1 MSTLDALPDRVSAG
15 RPGELRPLAGGDLEL
30 LGQAHEAYRKLER
43 EIGRVII
50 GQEAIV
56 RSIVAAVFSQGHTLI
71 IGVPGLAK
79 TLLVKTVSQ
88 VLSWSFK
95 RIQFTPDMMPAD
107 IIGMELLQEDPATG
121 ARSMRFVPGPLF
133 ANLILADEINRTPPK
148 TQSALLE
155 AMQEQTVTSMGK
167 PYRLA
172 QPFIVFA
179 TQNPIEQEGTYPLPE
194 AQLDRFMFS
203 LWMGYPSREEEE
215 NIVLA
220 TTEEAV
226 PTVEPVCSLEQIT
239 AFQQLVR
246 RVPVSRH
253 VVTYAVALAR
263 SSRPDTPDALPY
275 VRQYVSWG
283 RRSAGQSAHDFG
295 SQGAGRA
302 RRPTD
307 RLGQA
312 HPPGCAAGSSPSRAT
327 QLQRG
332 GRRGRFS
339 RHHPAHPRKNARA
352 ELCLISRLRPFLRQP
367 LSPSP
372 RASIGNISVC
382 RISAG

>member
-1 MSTLDALPDRVSAG
+1 MTTLDTASDRVSG
-15 RPGELRPLAGGDLEL
+15 DRPLPEGRPLAQGDLEL
-30 LGQAHEAYRKLER
+30 LAQAHDTYLKLEKQ
-43 EIGRVII
+43 IGRVII

-79 TLLVKTVSQ
+79 TLLVKTVAQ

-107 IIGMELLQEDPATG
+107 IIGMELLQDDPATG

-220 TTEEAV
+220 TTEEVV
-226 PTVEPVCSLEQIT
+226 PVVEPVCSIKQIT
-239 AFQQLVR
+239 AFQHLVR

-253 VVTYAVALAR
+253 AVKYAVSLAR
-263 SSRPDTPDALPY
+263 CSRPDTTDALPY

-283 RRSAGQSAHDFG
+283 AG
-295 SQGAGRA
+295 
-302 RRPTD
+302 
-307 RLGQA
+307 
-312 HPPGCAAGSSPSRAT
+312 
-327 QLQRG
+327 
-332 GRRGRFS
+332 
-339 RHHPAHPRKNARA
+339 
-352 ELCLISRLRPFLRQP
+352 
-367 LSPSP
+367 P
-372 RASIGNISVC
+372 RASQHMILGAKALAVLDGEPTV
-382 RISAG
+382 SARHIRQVAPQVLRHRVLPNYNAAGEGVDAAAIVRHLLEKTAEPSYAD

>member
-1 MSTLDALPDRVSAG
+1 MTTLNTASDRVSG
-15 RPGELRPLAGGDLEL
+15 DRPAPEGRPLAQGDLEL
-30 LGQAHEAYRKLER
+30 LAQAHETYLKLEKQ
-43 EIGRVII
+43 IGRVII

-79 TLLVKTVSQ
+79 TLLVKTVAQ

-107 IIGMELLQEDPATG
+107 IIGMELLQDDPATG
-121 ARSMRFVPGPLF
+121 ARTMRFVPGPLF

-226 PTVEPVCSLEQIT
+226 PVVESVCSIEQIT
-239 AFQQLVR
+239 AFQHLVR

-253 VVTYAVALAR
+253 AVKYAVSLAR

-283 RRSAGQSAHDFG
+283 AG
-295 SQGAGRA
+295 
-302 RRPTD
+302 
-307 RLGQA
+307 
-312 HPPGCAAGSSPSRAT
+312 
-327 QLQRG
+327 
-332 GRRGRFS
+332 
-339 RHHPAHPRKNARA
+339 
-352 ELCLISRLRPFLRQP
+352 
-367 LSPSP
+367 P
-372 RASIGNISVC
+372 RASQHMILGAKALAVLDGEPTV
-382 RISAG
+382 SARHIRQVAPQVLRHRVLPNYNAAGEGVDAAAIVRHLLEKTTEPSYAD